1 MRRELVCSTCAIV
14 LMSVATAAAD
24 SAKIKGQYA
33 FTGAGSCLWAPGFSP
48 TPTNPTPGVALANS
62 GFCTGPNT
70 PDPGC
75 VDGHPRNIGPTG
87 KRQLDQRCGSGNPQ
101 HHACQGPPHWADID
115 HRQFP
120 DGDRSDRARRQ
131 DADRR
136 HGRADGSTNDGR
148 DGIVLERRRVAAHL
162 SSLARPGQDKPERQ
176 PVDLLGQRSALLTAR
191 TRPDAT
197 SHRGFAVRVDGAR
210 SAVESRQSIASGAR
224 HHGSRSVIPRASL
237 SRCVWIFSRCLPW
250 RHDVGHRDI
259 QPRRGPR

>member
-87 KRQLDQRCGSGNPQ
+87 KNFSTTFAVEGIRTFNGDGTGTAKGSALTLTVPPTP
-101 HHACQGPPHWADID
+101 GPPTEYPH
-115 HRQFP
+115 FP
-120 DGDRSDRARRQ
+120 PSASRENFSFDFTYTVND
-131 DADRR
+131 
-136 HGRADGSTNDGR
+136 DGSWTSD
-148 DGIVLERRRVAAHL
+148 VV
-162 SSLARPGQDKPERQ
+162 PGSFNTTH
-176 PVDLLGQRSALLTAR
+176 V
-191 TRPDAT
+191 
-197 SHRGFAVRVDGAR
+197 
-210 SAVESRQSIASGAR
+210 
-224 HHGSRSVIPRASL
+224 
-237 SRCVWIFSRCLPW
+237 
-250 RHDVGHRDI
+250 
-259 QPRRGPR
+259 RGPRTEQTSTI